1 MSGMHPSRQFHFVSQ
16 RQAPAEPGPST
27 PRPEGAVRVCG
38 CVGPHLSGRLAKR
51 VAPSKWIGLGAMV
64 PRPGL
69 CGSVPEVTCIA
80 LVICCVL
87 LFAAMAAIEFFS
99 ARSSGR
105 TNAVDFTQPNPDLP
119 EVVTTR
125 NDR

>member
-1 MSGMHPSRQFHFVSQ
+1 MHPSDPFSAKTSAFAASGSEASNV
-16 RQAPAEPGPST
+16 
-27 PRPEGAVRVCG
+27 RPEGAVRVCG

-51 VAPSKWIGLGAMV
+51 VAPSKGIGLGAV
-64 PRPGL
+64 VLRPGL